1 MINAGGVFALAYLI
15 GGGITAATVNYVLPG
30 NSEMPPEPD
39 WFVVILAWPVLVLV
53 LALMLLLGVVL
64 PAWGEIRR

>member
-1 MINAGGVFALAYLI
+1 MLNAGGVLAVAYLI
-15 GGGITAATVNYVLPG
+15 AGGITATAVNHVLPG

-39 WFVVILAWPVLVLV
+39 WFVIILAWPVLVLV